1 MPNQSMT
8 DRYKIRRDSL
18 RENIKSE
25 EIEGLLI
32 STEKN
37 VSYLSGFSGDSTWL
51 LLTADSELLI
61 SDFRYVTQLEEE
73 CPGVDLHIR
82 SSKTKMT
89 EALAEKV
96 AERNFKQLGIEGHSM
111 TTEVFDTLDKSMERV
126 ELTSICWKVEEL
138 RAVKDHHEIQEIRE
152 AVRLAEKGFAYL
164 QAILTPEATEQQ
176 LAYELEHAVR
186 NFGGDELS
194 FHPII
199 AVGDRSALPHYRP
212 GKLKIAESPIL
223 LVDWGA
229 QTHSGYK
236 SDLTRTMLTAA
247 FPDPKFETVYR
258 TVLEAQRLA
267 IEAISPGVSCKKID
281 AVARDFIQKAGF
293 GEYFDHGLGHGIG
306 LDIHELPR
314 FSQSSDAPLEAGMVV
329 TVEPGIYLAGW
340 GGVRI
345 EDDVLV
351 TDSGCEVLSSV
362 PKDWDSVR
370 VNI

>member
-1 MPNQSMT
+1 MPNQSET
-8 DRYKIRRDSL
+8 NRYKIRRDKL
-18 RENIKSE
+18 RGIINSE
-25 EIEGLLI
+25 EVDGLLV

-37 VSYLSGFSGDSTWL
+37 VSYLTGFTGDSTWL

-73 CPGVDLHIR
+73 CPGVDLYIR
-82 SSKTKMT
+82 TSKTTLT
-89 EALAEKV
+89 EALVEKV
-96 AERNFKQLGIEGHSM
+96 AERGLKRLGIEGHSM
-111 TTEVFDTLDKSMERV
+111 TTEVFNVLDKALESV
-126 ELTSICWKVEEL
+126 ELASVCWKVEEL
-138 RAVKDHHEIQEIRE
+138 RAVKDDHEIQEIRE

-164 QAILTPEATEQQ
+164 QAILTPQVTEQQ

-199 AVGDRSALPHYRP
+199 AVGDRSAMPHYRP
-212 GKLKIAESPIL
+212 GKLKIADSPIL

-267 IEAISPGVSCKKID
+267 IEAISPGVSCQKVD
-281 AVARDFIQKAGF
+281 TVAREYIQNAGF

-314 FSQSSDAPLEAGMVV
+314 FSQSSNAPLEAGMVV

-351 TDSGCEVLSSV
+351 TECGCEVLSSV

-370 VNI
+370 VSV